1 MAHLYSAQTVEG
13 FLSRSCREGHR
24 DFWNL
29 DDILVE
35 EEFVPCSFKHNAK
48 GLGYL
53 NLMDSLASSTLTHKQ
68 RRYQLQHV
76 KDLTLEAGVR
86 IQLPM
91 WLAMRLV
98 ERELVDALT
107 PKFIGKEFIALLKA
121 GCLNVTMRN
130 ISLYVYEA
138 GIKICEVLTPAK
150 SSSIVELLLQVFVD
164 RFGCMVV
171 NHS

>member
-1 MAHLYSAQTVEG
+1 MAHLYSALTVEG
-13 FLSRSCREGHR
+13 FLSRSCREGHG
-24 DFWNL
+24 DYWSL

-68 RRYQLQHV
+68 QRCQLQYA
-76 KDLTLEAGVR
+76 KDLTLEAGIR

-91 WLAMRLV
+91 WLALRLV
-98 ERELVDALT
+98 ERELVEALT

-121 GCLNVTMRN
+121 GCVNVTMRN
-130 ISLYVYEA
+130 VSLYVYEA
-138 GIKICEVLTPAK
+138 AIKICEILTPTK
-150 SSSIVELLLQVFVD
+150 SGSIVELLL
-164 RFGCMVV
+164 
-171 NHS
+171 